1 MEFIC
6 SNSKHVYKQQSIIM
20 SNKINLEEEF
30 DSEVSDSEDE
40 LTPHQKKLLQK
51 VKRSGQDE
59 DSSNE
64 SVLGFESEEEKGSE
78 AEEDDRAWGKKK
90 QTFYN
95 AEVIDND
102 YQLTERQEEIANLE
116 QVEVLKLQ
124 KQLANELND
133 ADFSLDTFFDSKE
146 KESKPDRKDQEKVK
160 LLKAD
165 VSDLSQKK
173 KLSVFKNDSPEFS
186 HLVAEFEKSFEDC
199 LKNLIPFDS
208 VEKPFKN
215 FIECRKN
222 LIYNYC
228 LNISYYLLLK
238 SKKIPVKNHPVLKRI
253 VQFKQLLS
261 QLDQNYQEILEKI
274 RDLNDARKTL
284 QNKQKKLLAVLEN
297 PKKKI
302 NEDAANEVP
311 EDSMELEEP
320 TEESQA
326 NAKEELAKRK
336 ITYQIAKNK
345 GLTVQKRRELRNPRV
360 KNKMKFKKANMR
372 RRGAIPPMRDQK
384 KLYDGEQT
392 GIKAYMKR
400 SVTLK

>member
-1 MEFIC
+1 M
-6 SNSKHVYKQQSIIM
+6 
-20 SNKINLEEEF
+20 
-30 DSEVSDSEDE
+30 
-40 LTPHQKKLLQK
+40 TPHQKKLLQK

-78 AEEDDRAWGKKK
+78 AEDDDRAWGKKK

-146 KESKPDRKDQEKVK
+146 KESKPDSKDQEKVK

-199 LKNLIPFDS
+199 LKNLISFDS

-238 SKKIPVKNHPVLKRI
+238 SKRIPVKNHPVLKRI

-274 RDLNDARKTL
+274 RDLNDTRKTL

-302 NEDAANEVP
+302 NEDPANEVP